1 MFKKILFATDN
12 SHHSEKVLP
21 QLIDLAKTNDAEVI
35 IFNAYYIP
43 EYMRSEKSSHYIDLE
58 KMENNLI
65 IHGDKILE
73 EVKAKLEN
81 ENIRV
86 TAALT
91 NGPAG
96 ISIVNKAAEEGCDLV
111 ILGTRGMKN
120 ISNPLI
126 SSVSNFVIHNA
137 KCSVLLVQ

>member
-12 SHHSEKVLP
+12 TNHSEKVLP

-35 IFNAYYIP
+35 VFNAYYIP
-43 EYMRSEKSSHYIDLE
+43 EYMRSEKSSRYIDLE
-58 KMENNLI
+58 KMENNMI

-86 TAALT
+86 STALI

-96 ISIVNKAAEEGCDLV
+96 ISIVNKATELGCDLV